1 MEFKDKIKELR
12 LEKELSQ
19 KKLAE
24 ILSLSQSCITK
35 LEAGLREPTGSTL
48 KSYSQFFNVTIDYLI
63 GNDEALDVKGLQN
76 ERQFFP
82 QKKKIMLRLKEI
94 REDRNLSQQEV
105 ATAIETSQTN
115 IARWENGKN
124 EPSYL
129 QLVKLADF
137 YNCSIDFLVGRDED
151 FSKVTLQSQI
161 VLSSEEKDL
170 IKYYRGIEKPAR
182 LAIFNTAKS
191 FYNQA

>member
-1 MEFKDKIKELR
+1 
-12 LEKELSQ
+12 
-19 KKLAE
+19 
-24 ILSLSQSCITK
+24 
-35 LEAGLREPTGSTL
+35 
-48 KSYSQFFNVTIDYLI
+48 
-63 GNDEALDVKGLQN
+63 
-76 ERQFFP
+76 
-82 QKKKIMLRLKEI
+82 MLRLKEI

-137 YNCSIDFLVGRDED
+137 YNCSIDFLAGRDEE
-151 FSKVTLQSQI
+151 FSKLTLQSQI

-191 FYNQA
+191 FYNQAQIEKKTSYNT